1 MIAFFGFFN
10 ARDVGFEIVFVCPC
24 CAVDAL
30 QLLVVAIAAPVCAR
44 HFGELEIF
52 EETGVGNVRPA
63 AHIHIFLVV
72 IHAHGGDVVCHVVN
86 QAQFVV
92 FAALF
97 KDFNHFGA
105 RRHFF
110 DDIVVL
116 VNQLFHA
123 RFNGG
128 DVFGRERFF
137 AENVVVKAVFDHRA
151 DDHFYA
157 GEQLF
162 HRMPNQV
169 RTRVADDFYAF
180 GVFGGDD
187 LHAGVFGNRVAGI
200 AQNAVYFACYG
211 GFCQPCAD
219 VGGDLGDGG
228 GGFVL
233 AD

>member
-1 MIAFFGFFN
+1 M
-10 ARDVGFEIVFVCPC
+10 
-24 CAVDAL
+24 
-30 QLLVVAIAAPVCAR
+30 
-44 HFGELEIF
+44 
-52 EETGVGNVRPA
+52 RPA

-105 RRHFF
+105 RGHFF

-128 DVFGRERFF
+128 DVFRGEGFF
-137 AENVVVKAVFDHRA
+137 AENVVVKAVFNHRP
-151 DDHFYA
+151 DNHFNVW
-157 GEQLF
+157 EQLF
-162 HRMPNQV
+162 NCVPNQV
-169 RTRVADDFYAF
+169 GAGMADDFYAF

-187 LHAGVFGNRVAGI
+187 LHAGIGGNRVAGI
-200 AQNAVYFACYG
+200 AQNAVYFACHG